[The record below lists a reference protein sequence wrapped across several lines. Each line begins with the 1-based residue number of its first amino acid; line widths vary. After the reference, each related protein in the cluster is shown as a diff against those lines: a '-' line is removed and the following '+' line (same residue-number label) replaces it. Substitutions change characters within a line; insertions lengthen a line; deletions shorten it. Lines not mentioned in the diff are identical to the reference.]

1 MSRVAFHVFYSVRIF
16 YLVFLRKVARDV
28 LKDACQRL
36 MLRCQHIRGTFDKAV
51 DDFRTKNPPDD
62 HPSQNMDSD

>member
-1 MSRVAFHVFYSVRIF
+1 MYSTLF
-16 YLVFLRKVARDV
+16 ESFTWCFSEKVARDV
-28 LKDACQRL
+28 LKDAGQHL

-51 DDFRTKNPPDD
+51 DNFRTKNPPDD